1 MSNSDL
7 ATLFSSTAILGIIVT
22 IFTIAFAVSI
32 LVYVLNCIGLYRMA
46 KKLNHKYSWLAWI
59 PIAQYWLLFDM
70 PKKGLEVLAF
80 KKTIQNR
87 TNAFWIYIALSF
99 GGGIVTS
106 ILGIIPI
113 IGTLLAPLVP
123 IAMTVGMIFILYPA
137 YKDLYEIFLPESSV
151 QGYAIGSIICLFLV
165 PFVTSILLL
174 VASSKDPIEV
184 VDSSYNA

>member
-1 MSNSDL
+1 M
-7 ATLFSSTAILGIIVT
+7 
-22 IFTIAFAVSI
+22 
-32 LVYVLNCIGLYRMA
+32 
-46 KKLNHKYSWLAWI
+46 
-59 PIAQYWLLFDM
+59 
-70 PKKGLEVLAF
+70 LAF

-137 YKDLYEIFLPESSV
+137 YEDLYEIFLPESSV

-174 VASSKDPIEV
+174 VASSKEPIEV

>member
-7 ATLFSSTAILGIIVT
+7 ATLFSSTAILGILVT

-99 GGGIVTS
+99 GGGI
-106 ILGIIPI
+106 
-113 IGTLLAPLVP
+113 GTLLAPLVP
-123 IAMTVGMIFILYPA
+123 VAMTVGMIFILYPA

-174 VASSKDPIEV
+174 VASSKEPIEV